1 MDTTMNLTRRSF
13 FKAGAA
19 AGGGLLIG
27 FYLPSLTQ
35 TAKAQGGVFAP
46 NIWLRIAPDD
56 SVTIMLTQI
65 EMGQGVMTSVPML
78 VAEDLDADWSKIGV
92 EWVGADLA
100 YANPGMDGVQMTAAS
115 QTTRGYWRMLRE
127 AGAAARAMLVT
138 AAAQSWGVAESGCST
153 EQGEVVHAF
162 SGRRLRYG
170 ELVEQASAL
179 PVPDEVEL
187 RSPNEFRLLGQSLPR
202 LDTASKV
209 DGSAVFG
216 QDVPVPGALTAR
228 VVRCPVFGG
237 RVASFNAEDALAVS
251 GVRHVV
257 AIGATR
263 PEGDHFEA
271 STFCEPGVAVV
282 ADNFW
287 AASQGV
293 AALEVEWDEGPNA
306 GLSSEE
312 IRRRYAEA
320 AETPGVVA
328 RDDGDFDAAM
338 ANAATR
344 LEAVYEVPYLNH
356 APMEPMNCTADVRE
370 DGCDVWVSSQSQT
383 SAHLAAVRIA
393 ELPESQVIIH
403 PTFVGGG
410 FGRRGEADYVAEAVE
425 ISKAVGSPVKVVWT
439 REDDMQHGYFRPVTY
454 VRLWAGLD
462 EDRQPSAWSA
472 RMVQQ
477 SIFGRFDPSFLDRMG
492 GVDPISIGGLR
503 GLPYAIPNLRAEYIN
518 SNPGIPI
525 GFWRS
530 PGGSVNGFVAEG
542 FIDEVAAAAGE
553 DPYEFRRR
561 LLPESSRF
569 RGVLELAAER
579 AGWGE
584 PLPEGRYRGIAAVG
598 TVGSFV
604 AQVAEVSVAPSGDVR
619 VHRVVCAVDCGWSIN
634 PDTIAAQMEGGIV
647 YGLSAALNEELTI
660 RDGRVE
666 QSNFHDYPM
675 LRMGEAPEVEVHIM
689 PSTEEPGGIGELST
703 PAIAPAVANA
713 IFAATG
719 KRLRRLPIRAEDLAT
734 A

>member
-1 MDTTMNLTRRSF
+1 MNLTRRSF

-92 EWVGADLA
+92 QQVGADLA
-100 YANPGMDGVQMTAAS
+100 YANPNMDDAQMTAAS

-127 AGAAARAMLVT
+127 AGATARAMLVT
-138 AAAQSWGVAESGCST
+138 AAAQTWDVAESDCAT
-153 EQGEVVHAF
+153 DQGEVIHTP

-170 ELVEQASAL
+170 ELVERASVL
-179 PVPDEVEL
+179 PVPEAVTLKGPE
-187 RSPNEFRLLGQSLPR
+187 EFQLLGQSLPR
-202 LDTASKV
+202 LDTPAKV

-216 QDVPVPGALTAR
+216 LDVPVPYCLTAR

-237 RVASFNAEDALAVS
+237 SVASFNADRALAVA

-257 AIGATR
+257 PIGASV

-271 STFCEPGVAVV
+271 STFSEPGVAVV
-282 ADNFW
+282 ADTFW

-306 GLSSEE
+306 NLSSAD
-312 IRRRYAEA
+312 IRQQYAAA
-320 AETPGVVA
+320 AEEPGVIA
-328 RDDGDFDAAM
+328 RDEGDFDAAM
-338 ANAATR
+338 ASAATR

-356 APMEPMNCTADVRE
+356 APMEPMSCTADVRE
-370 DGCDVWVSSQSQT
+370 NGCDVWVSTQSQT
-383 SAHLAAVRIA
+383 SAHLSAVRIS
-393 ELPESQVIIH
+393 ELPESQVRIH

-425 ISKAVGSPVKVVWT
+425 ISKAVGNPVKVVWT

-454 VRLWAGLD
+454 VRLWAGLN
-462 EDRQPSAWSA
+462 EDRQPTAFNA

-477 SIFGRFDPSFLDRMG
+477 SIFARFDPSALDRMG

-503 GLPYAIPNLRAEYIN
+503 GLPYAIPNRRAEYIN
-518 SNPGIPI
+518 YDPGIPI

-530 PGGSVNGFVAEG
+530 PGGSVNGFVGEG

-561 LLPESSRF
+561 LLTESPRH

-579 AGWGE
+579 AGWGT
-584 PLPEGRYRGIAAVG
+584 PLPEGRHRGIAVVGSVG
-598 TVGSFV
+598 TFV
-604 AQVAEVSVAPSGDVR
+604 AQVAEVSVAPNGTVQ

-634 PDTIAAQMEGGIV
+634 TDTIEAQMEGGLV

-666 QSNFHDYPM
+666 QSNFHDYPI
-675 LRMGEAPEVEVHIM
+675 LRMGEAPEVEVHIV
-689 PSTEEPGGIGELST
+689 PSTEEPGGVGEAST
-703 PAIAPAVANA
+703 PALAPAVANA

-719 KRLRRLPIRAEDLAT
+719 TRIRQLPIRTVDLST